1 MEIKYN
7 HNYYFTFLSTFG
19 DLPNEKIKEILKDGR
34 LASHFLERQLEIDF
48 PELTF
53 VNAKGYDH
61 IRKDSNILYDQK
73 CFTKGGLGFAPS
85 RMLGAGRKIDFNEA
99 HAHANTIDYIVCDI
113 VDFPKVC
120 IRFVSGKD
128 LVKNY
133 PSCRIK
139 FNQRKEFFNLGDI

>member
-1 MEIKYN
+1 MGIKYN
-7 HNYYFTFLSTFG
+7 HNYYFTFPATFG
-19 DLPNEKIKEILKDGR
+19 DLPNEKIEEILKDGR

-61 IRKDSNILYDQK
+61 IRKDSTTLYDQK

-85 RMLGAGRKIDFNEA
+85 RMVGAGRKIDFNEA
-99 HAHANTIDYIVCDI
+99 HAHANTIDYIACDI

-120 IRFVSGKD
+120 VRFVKGSD
-128 LVKNY
+128 LVEKY
-133 PSCRIK
+133 PSCRVK
-139 FNQRKEFFNLGDI
+139 FNQREELFAK

>member
-73 CFTKGGLGFAPS
+73 CFTQGGLVLHGLQLAGF
-85 RMLGAGRKIDFNEA
+85 LIDAENRNRVMPA
-99 HAHANTIDYIVCDI
+99 VG
-113 VDFPKVC
+113 
-120 IRFVSGKD
+120 S
-128 LVKNY
+128 VKKL
-133 PSCRIK
+133 PA
-139 FNQRKEFFNLGDI
+139 